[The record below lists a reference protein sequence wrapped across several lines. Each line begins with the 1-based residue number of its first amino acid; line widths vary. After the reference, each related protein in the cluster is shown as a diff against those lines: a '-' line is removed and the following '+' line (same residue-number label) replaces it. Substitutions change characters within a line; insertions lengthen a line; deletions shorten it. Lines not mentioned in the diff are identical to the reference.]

1 MELNSRQLMTLALPA
16 IITYLTWAAVQGQSS
31 LLQALGGTQK
41 AVARHVVEVTPG
53 PEALSRDP
61 FAPLAD
67 DGSAISTEGLLGT
80 LLAGQQE
87 QTSDEEKPLRL
98 DGTVILG
105 PHRLAIING
114 TRVAQGET
122 YLGLELTEVGADRVR
137 LKGFDGN
144 VIDLYLEIAKS
155 DSKGAVAGA
164 TKPKDA
170 AGTKAKERGGTKQED
185 AQSGGTMKQLYRLL
199 GLPKS

>member
-16 IITYLTWAAVQGQSS
+16 IVTYLTWAAVQGQTS
-31 LLQALGGTQK
+31 LMRALAGTQK
-41 AVARHVVEVTPG
+41 AVARHVVETTVG
-53 PEALSRDP
+53 PELLSRDP
-61 FAPLAD
+61 FAPLAE
-67 DGSAISTEGLLGT
+67 DGSAIDTEGLLGT

-87 QTSDEEKPLRL
+87 SVDEEEKPLRL

-105 PHRLAIING
+105 SRRLAIING
-114 TRVAQGET
+114 TRVAQGEN
-122 YLGLELTEVGADRVR
+122 YLGLELTEVEVDRVR

-155 DSKGAVAGA
+155 G
-164 TKPKDA
+164 PKDA
-170 AGTKAKERGGTKQED
+170 IPGSVPAKNPASGKGQESNETKKAERK
-185 AQSGGTMKQLYRLL
+185 SGGSVNNLFRLL